1 LRVLHSKPYQLGW
14 ISRRTAASRSTPL
27 CDLASKPVHCH
38 RRHVASCALEASP
51 CSRAALDVLYRG
63 RTFIK
68 PAVRDPQ
75 RVLHY
80 LGRYVHRT
88 ALTDKAIVGC
98 DDKTVSFAY
107 RDSRDQQRKCMTLP
121 AHEFV
126 RRFLQHVPP
135 KGLHRVR
142 VFGLLHA
149 AHRITLKRVQLLT
162 AAHAPTPVP
171 AVLDSG
177 LQRSPLRCPHCLH
190 ATLRLLR
197 RLSPSECVMLV
208 RAAMGFADN
217 AARAPPHSLT
227 ASISV

>member
-1 LRVLHSKPYQLGW
+1 LPQIPWGKRWV
-14 ISRRTAASRSTPL
+14 
-27 CDLASKPVHCH
+27 V
-38 RRHVASCALEASP
+38 
-51 CSRAALDVLYRG
+51 
-63 RTFIK
+63 FIK
-68 PAVRDPQ
+68 PAVHDPQ

-88 ALTDKAIVGC
+88 ALTDKAIVGS
-98 DDKTVSFAY
+98 DDKTVNFAY
-107 RDSRDQQRKCMTLP
+107 RDSRHQQRKCMTLP

-142 VFGLLHA
+142 AFGLLHS
-149 AHRITLKRVQLLT
+149 AHRITLKRVQLLLT
-162 AAHAPTPVP
+162 AARAPAPVP

-197 RLSPSECVMLV
+197 RLSPIECVMLV
-208 RAAMGFADN
+208 R
-217 AARAPPHSLT
+217 ARAPPHSLT